1 MDPETPV
8 VQHVLNA
15 TMWVELVVE
24 GVTLSLSQMS
34 HHLSPAPKNNTHKMT
49 QACGQHHLS
58 PKECN
63 AQRKIQPAE

>member
-24 GVTLSLSQMS
+24 GGNTFIITNVTSFV
-34 HHLSPAPKNNTHKMT
+34 
-49 QACGQHHLS
+49 ACPQ
-58 PKECN
+58 K
-63 AQRKIQPAE
+63 